1 MMTMTTIDHAA
12 VHIPQRQRVFSLLSD
27 LDWHPFTEL
36 HRVGG
41 IRYSARLLELKRL
54 GYRIE
59 DEPYG
64 EDGKRYR
71 LVSLEVGVPLPKR
84 VKVFLTLHD
93 ARRLLDGVVTSPA
106 RTAVQKAV
114 GSFQDNADKL

>member
-1 MMTMTTIDHAA
+1 MSVDHAE
-12 VHIPQRQRVFSLLSD
+12 VHTTQRGRVFALLLD
-27 LDWHPFTEL
+27 LDWHTFAEL

-54 GYRIE
+54 GYRID
-59 DEPYG
+59 DEPCG

-71 LVSLEVGVPLPKR
+71 LVSPLPGVPLPKR

-93 ARRLLDGVVTSPA
+93 AQRLLDGVVTLPA
-106 RTAVQKAV
+106 RDAIRDAV
-114 GSFQDNADKL
+114 GSFRSNADKL